1 MISMISLPLRKW
13 YLLGILLVAF
23 LILSACRTESADSSE
38 LALVWE
44 AWDVVKSS
52 YVDGQSLDSKQ
63 AAGGM
68 ITNMLDAHEKP
79 TYPFLT
85 ELEDVRSRR
94 PRDVPAELT
103 DVWKAWTLFQEKWPE
118 VSSGDLSNA
127 AISGMLGSLGSTST
141 AHLNNEDYRRVQQ
154 RLEGSYTGIGAFVA
168 MVEDQF
174 VMSPMEE
181 SPALKAGVE
190 VGDVVLEVDGE
201 PVGGKTVDEVINQVR
216 GPVGT
221 KVTML
226 LERAGEE
233 EPIELSIIRGDISV
247 STVDRQLL
255 PGAIGHI
262 YISDF
267 RDNTPDEVLDALEQ
281 LQQVDMLALILD
293 LRDNPGGSIESAHK
307 VVSQFLPE
315 GLFMYEI
322 DKDGVRAD
330 RLVEEGGLATKELP
344 MVVLVNQLTASAAEA
359 VAGAIQDAE
368 RAEIFGTS
376 TFGKGSASKF
386 EQLSDGSAIYL
397 PVSHWYT
404 PQGRLIEGSG
414 ITPDTEVDFTPEDR
428 LSQVDVQLVE
438 AYDYLNSLLPLFR

>member
-1 MISMISLPLRKW
+1 
-13 YLLGILLVAF
+13 
-23 LILSACRTESADSSE
+23 
-38 LALVWE
+38 
-44 AWDVVKSS
+44 
-52 YVDGQSLDSKQ
+52 
-63 AAGGM
+63 
-68 ITNMLDAHEKP
+68 MLDAHEKP
-79 TYPFLT
+79 AYPFLT
-85 ELEDVRSRR
+85 DLEGVRGRR
-94 PRDVPAELT
+94 PKDVPSELT

-118 VSSGDLSNA
+118 VSSGDLANA
-127 AISGMLGSLGSTST
+127 AIAGMLDSLGSTST
-141 AHLNNEDYRRVQQ
+141 AHLNNEDYRRAQE

-168 MVEDQF
+168 QIEDQL

-190 VGDVVLEVDGE
+190 VGDVVLEVDGKSVE
-201 PVGGKTVDEVINQVR
+201 GKSVDEVIDQVR

-233 EPIELSIIRGDISV
+233 EPIELSIIRGDISM
-247 STVDRQLL
+247 SSVDRQLL

-267 RDNTPDEVLDALEQ
+267 RDNTADEILDALEQ
-281 LQQVDMLALILD
+281 LKQVDMLALILD

-307 VVSQFLPE
+307 VASQFLSD

-322 DKDGVRAD
+322 DKDGVRKD
-330 RLVEEGGLATKELP
+330 WLVEEGGIATNDLP

-359 VAGAIQDAE
+359 VAGAFQDAE
-368 RAEIFGTS
+368 RAEIFGTN
-376 TFGKGSASKF
+376 TFGKGSASIF
-386 EQLSDGSAIYL
+386 QQLSDGSAIYL

-414 ITPDTEVDFTPEDR
+414 VTPDTEVGLTPEDR
-428 LSQVDVQLVE
+428 FSQVDVQLVE
-438 AYDYLNSLLPLFR
+438 AYDFLNSLLPLFR